1 MLSLPANYDK
11 WFYVGKGPMT
21 LKLIRPYSQIQ
32 IGGGTNSTRN
42 PLGSATLPNAQTS
55 DPKAFAPDALL
66 GAIVV
71 KIGKDSK
78 PHQALSSEWIPRSL
92 VCKLDRLILDRG
104 HSAIKS
110 DSFPASI

>member
-42 PLGSATLPNAQTS
+42 PLGSATLPDAQTS
-55 DPKAFAPDALL
+55 EPKALAPDALL

-78 PHQALSSEWIPRSL
+78 PHQAFFERMDPTKLGLQIRSTHFGPRAF
-92 VCKLDRLILDRG
+92 RY
-104 HSAIKS
+104 
-110 DSFPASI
+110 